1 MLKKVKK
8 VLILSEVKMRI
19 VIAGGGTGGH
29 LFPGIAIAEEFLKR
43 NDLTRIIFI
52 GTKKGIESKLLGQ
65 LSYELKE
72 IDIEGVKGRGGKAL
86 VRVAY
91 QIPKSIWQSRH
102 ILKQFNPHIVVG
114 VGGYA
119 SGPAV
124 LVAHFMRTPTAI
136 AEQNAIPG
144 ITNRILGNF
153 ADKIFV
159 TYAQTK
165 TYFPQEKVILSGNP
179 VRAAFIVERG
189 KEKEKKDYRHLLIF
203 GGSQGAEAINKSI
216 IDMLPQLQSIKNKIH
231 IVHQTGSR
239 QLEEVKR
246 TYEQFGIGAKVEP
259 FIVDMAGAYAD
270 ADLIICRAG
279 ATSLAEITAAGKA
292 AILIP
297 YPWAANDH
305 QLKNA
310 QALASEGAAVLITE
324 RELSGSVLFSAIDN
338 LLRDEQK
345 LRRMEENSLRLS
357 RIDAASTI
365 VDNCIKLMAKRN

>member
-1 MLKKVKK
+1 
-8 VLILSEVKMRI
+8 MRI

-43 NDLTRIIFI
+43 DDQAKIIFI

-65 LSYELKE
+65 LGYELRE
-72 IDIEGVKGRGGKAL
+72 IDIEGVSGRGGKAL
-86 VRVAY
+86 VRGAY
-91 QIPKSIWQSRH
+91 QIPLSMLQSGR
-102 ILKQFNPHIVVG
+102 ILKQFRPNIVIG

-124 LVAHFMRTPTAI
+124 LAAHFMRMPTAI

-159 TYAQTK
+159 TYAQTQ
-165 TYFPQEKVILSGNP
+165 TYFPQTKVILSGNP
-179 VRAAFIVERG
+179 VRAAFVVERS
-189 KEKEKKDYRHLLIF
+189 KEKEKKDYWQLLVF

-216 IDMLPQLQSIKNKIH
+216 IDILPQLQSMKNKVH
-231 IVHQTGSR
+231 VLHQTGSR
-239 QLEEVKR
+239 QAEEMKR
-246 TYEQFGIGAKVEP
+246 AYEQFGIQAKVTP

-270 ADLIICRAG
+270 ANLIICRAG

-305 QLKNA
+305 QSKNA
-310 QALASEGAAVLITE
+310 QALASEGAAILIPE
-324 RELSGSVLFSAIDN
+324 RELSGGKLFSSIEN

-345 LRRMEENSLRLS
+345 LLQMEENSLRLS
-357 RIDAASTI
+357 RIDAAATI
-365 VDNCIKLMAKRN
+365 VKNCIKLMAKKN